1 MNYRYG
7 ILATALAVGLFAV
20 PATAGVTDVT
30 GGQGV
35 EVKTT
40 VRNNYTDTK
49 SYVTNQKKLD
59 TIYKNGGTIDKSSV
73 KHKIKGTLDYTD
85 KGGDHSQTKNGLGS
99 TASNFTDAYN
109 AVSDNLR
116 SFDREY
122 QLGRT
127 AQSNPWRM
135 TDSEFN
141 KAYWLNGSDGS
152 FMGNS
157 YKQDSKSTVKGTVKV
172 DDKTKETKSTK
183 TERTTDYTTA
193 YKENKSKMSTTYT
206 GSKLTYTGTTYDEG
220 TILVGDPDAIFN
232 AYTASGKATINEIR
246 DDYYTRNHV
255 YERDHVTQDTVTT
268 TKTITGTKTYIY
280 QMNATRVWSPI
291 ILDLDGD
298 GKIEASNG
306 QYLAHDSFSDKVVTF
321 DFFGNGFPMLM
332 EWVGPNDGLL
342 CHPNAD
348 GSVKGNNLFG
358 SANGFKNGYEEMAS
372 LDVDNSGSLEGAELK
387 DLRVWT
393 DVNANGIAEA
403 NELKSLDELGI
414 TSIKVSHNN
423 YASTFVRN
431 GQTFKSFDWWPNC
444 REMRKVDMASVIK

>member
-30 GGQGV
+30 GGSNTT
-35 EVKTT
+35 VKTT

-49 SYVTNQKKLD
+49 SYVTHEKTQATKTNNIGTVDRSSTNYRVEGDLD
-59 TIYKNGGTIDKSSV
+59 YWEHGAHQYDSHVSGSYYGNNGHWYKNEA
-73 KHKIKGTLDYTD
+73 H
-85 KGGDHSQTKNGLGS
+85 H
-99 TASNFTDAYN
+99 
-109 AVSDNLR
+109 
-116 SFDREY
+116 E
-122 QLGRT
+122 
-127 AQSNPWRM
+127 
-135 TDSEFN
+135 
-141 KAYWLNGSDGS
+141 NGSKYNKTSNNLSNAKNQVIDSLAAYQYQRGS
-152 FMGNS
+152 ARTGGGN
-157 YKQDSKSTVKGTVKV
+157 KWNV
-172 DDKTKETKSTK
+172 DDFYYKNTEGKI
-183 TERTTDYTTA
+183 TERDEVVRTRKTTDYTTA

-206 GSKLTYTGTTYDEG
+206 GSKLTYTGTTYDPG

-232 AYTASGKATINEIR
+232 AYTANGKATINEIR

-255 YERDHVTQDTVTT
+255 YERDHVVGYTKDVRTV
-268 TKTITGTKTYIY
+268 KEGTRTEVW
-280 QMNATRVWSPI
+280 QLNATRKYSPI
-291 ILDLDGD
+291 VLDLDGD

-306 QYLAHDSFSDKVVTF
+306 QYLAHDSFSDKVVAF
-321 DFFGNGFPMLM
+321 DFFGNGFPVLT
-332 EWVGPNDGLL
+332 EWVGANDGLL
-342 CHPNAD
+342 CRPNAD
-348 GSVKGNNLFG
+348 GSVKGTNLFG
-358 SANGFKNGYEEMAS
+358 IANGFNNGYEEMAS

-403 NELKSLDELGI
+403 NELKTLDELGI

>member
-30 GGQGV
+30 GGSGV
-35 EVKTT
+35 RVNTT
-40 VRNNYTDTK
+40 VRNHINNVDDRK
-49 SYVTNQKKLD
+49 TNERKLK
-59 TIYKNGGTIDKSSV
+59 TIKDSDTIDKSKV
-73 KHKIKGTLDYTD
+73 EHRVNGHLDYEGEHNHGRD
-85 KGGDHSQTKNGLGS
+85 KTHNFGS

-109 AVSDNLR
+109 AVSNNLR
-116 SFDREY
+116 SFDKEY

-135 TDSEFN
+135 TQSEWN
-141 KAYWLNGSDGS
+141 KAYWLNGSDGK

-157 YKQDSKSTVKGTVKV
+157 YKQDSESKVEKTVKV
-172 DDKTKETKSTK
+172 SDNTKKEVKSRK
-183 TERTTDYTTA
+183 TERTTDKYTK
-193 YKENKSKMSTTYT
+193 YKYVGYSDELDGSALSYDSTTYNP
-206 GSKLTYTGTTYDEG
+206 G

-232 AYTASGKATINEIR
+232 AYTASGSVTINEFR
-246 DDYYTRNHV
+246 DDYYTRTHK
-255 YERDHVTQDTVTT
+255 YERDHITQDTVTT
-268 TKTITGTKTYIY
+268 TYEKTGTKTYTY

-306 QYLAHDSFSDKVVTF
+306 QYLAHDSFSDRVVTF

-342 CHPNAD
+342 CRPNAD

-372 LDVDNSGSLEGAELK
+372 LDIDNSGSLEGAELK

-393 DVNANGIAEA
+393 DLNGNGIAEP
-403 NELKSLDELGI
+403 NELKTLDELGV

-431 GQTFKSFDWWPNC
+431 GQTYKSFDWWPNC

>member
-30 GGQGV
+30 GGGGV
-35 EVKTT
+35 KVNTT
-40 VRNNYTDTK
+40 VRNHINDVNTYKTNEVHRADIKK
-49 SYVTNQKKLD
+49 S
-59 TIYKNGGTIDKSSV
+59 GGTVDKSSV
-73 KHKIKGTLDYTD
+73 KYRVNGHLDYEGEHNHGRDRT
-85 KGGDHSQTKNGLGS
+85 HNFGS

-109 AVSDNLR
+109 AVSNNLR
-116 SFDREY
+116 AFDREY
-122 QLGRT
+122 QQGRT

-135 TDSEFN
+135 TQDQWN
-141 KAYWLNGSDGS
+141 KAYRLNDEW
-152 FMGNS
+152 FMGNH
-157 YKQDSKSTVKGTVKV
+157 YKQDSESQVKGTVSV
-172 DDKTKETKSTK
+172 SDNTKTHDETSTK
-183 TERTTDYTTA
+183 RTTDKYTD
-193 YKENKSKMSTTYT
+193 YKHVGSSDKLDRSTLSYDSTTYNP
-206 GSKLTYTGTTYDEG
+206 G

-232 AYTASGKATINEIR
+232 AYTASGSVTINEFR
-246 DDYYTRNHV
+246 DDYYTRTHR
-255 YERDHVTQDTVTT
+255 YERDHITQDTITT
-268 TKTITGTKTYIY
+268 TKVKTGTKTYTY

-306 QYLAHDSFSDKVVTF
+306 QYLAHDDFSDRVVTF

-342 CHPNAD
+342 CRPNAD

-393 DVNANGIAEA
+393 DLNANGIAEA
-403 NELKSLDELGI
+403 NELKTLDELGI

>member
-7 ILATALAVGLFAV
+7 ILATALAVGLFAI

-30 GGQGV
+30 GGSTTT
-35 EVKTT
+35 VKTT

-49 SYVTNQKKLD
+49 SYVTNEKKLK
-59 TIYKNGGTIDKSSV
+59 TIHEDGGTKDNSKV
-73 KHKIKGTLDYTD
+73 QYRVNGHLDYEGEHSHGRD
-85 KGGDHSQTKNGLGS
+85 KTHNFGS
-99 TASNFTDAYN
+99 TASNYTDAYN
-109 AVSDNLR
+109 AVSNNLR

-135 TDSEFN
+135 TQSQWDT
-141 KAYWLNGSDGS
+141 AYWLNGSS
-152 FMGNS
+152 FMGNYYGETVS
-157 YKQDSKSTVKGTVKV
+157 GPTKSGSI
-172 DDKTKETKSTK
+172 KETKSTK
-183 TERTTDYTTA
+183 TKRTTDYTTA

-206 GSKLTYTGTTYDEG
+206 GSKLTYTGTTYDPG

-232 AYTASGKATINEIR
+232 AYTANGKATINEIR
-246 DDYYTRNHV
+246 DDYYNRNHV

-268 TKTITGTKTYIY
+268 TKIKTGTKTYTY

-306 QYLAHDSFSDKVVTF
+306 QYLAHDSFSDRVVTF

-332 EWVGPNDGLL
+332 EWVGANDGLL
-342 CHPNAD
+342 CRPNAD

-403 NELKSLDELGI
+403 NELKTLDELGI